1 MIIYKQELDHYVI
14 MFVRFRYNNNIY

>member
-1 MIIYKQELDHYVI
+1 MIIYKQELDHYVT